1 MADVALLI
9 TCEHGGPRVPVAY
22 AGLFAGR
29 KQLLATH
36 RGHDRGAL
44 PLARQLARALG
55 AASVFATTTRLL
67 VDLNRSLGHPK
78 LFSEFTRTL
87 PPAER
92 DALVRRHWRPHRD
105 AVAAQLARLIA
116 PGQRVVHVA
125 VHSFTPIW
133 NRRRR
138 RFEIGLLYDPARAP
152 ERRFARA
159 WQQALAD
166 EAPALRVRRNQ
177 PYRGT
182 SDGLTTALRRLHL
195 PDRYLGIELEVNQRL
210 LVGDARGARR
220 IGRTIAATLE
230 KATASFVSRQTDPS
244 QDEAA
249 GRRDAPRRQGARLAA
264 GAGSGDGF

>member
-1 MADVALLI
+1 MTDGALLI
-9 TCEHGGPRVPVAY
+9 TCEHGGARVPVAY
-22 AGLFAGR
+22 AALFAGR
-29 KQLLATH
+29 KRLLGTH
-36 RGHDRGAL
+36 CSYDRGAL

-78 LFSEFTRTL
+78 LFSEFTRRL

-105 AVAAQLARLIA
+105 AVAAQLARLVA

-133 NRRRR
+133 NGRRR

-152 ERRFARA
+152 ERRFVRA
-159 WQQALAD
+159 WLQALAD

-182 SDGLTTALRRLHL
+182 SDGLTTALRRVHL

-210 LVGDARGARR
+210 LIGDARGARNVER
-220 IGRTIAATLE
+220 AIVASLTVALE
-230 KATASFVSRQTDPS
+230 TP
-244 QDEAA
+244 
-249 GRRDAPRRQGARLAA
+249 ARL
-264 GAGSGDGF
+264 